1 MAANNTLLCVH
12 RNPAQLSLLQEN
24 GYELLTASN
33 GHEALRL
40 FMSRPVDA
48 IVLEYHLGLLD
59 GAIIADE
66 IKRVRPE
73 VPVVMLT
80 EHLELPEGALK
91 SVDAVVTKSDGAHFL
106 LATVHFMLNVRPAQ
120 RTKSNS
126 KSPSLGSFRD
136 PAGISATRS
145 LANPQ
150 SSVDEKK
157 APLSPKAWRN
167 IRNGSVQF

>member
-1 MAANNTLLCVH
+1 VSNFEQNYISPACTLTEMATSTLLCIH
-12 RNPAQLSLLQEN
+12 REPAQLSLLQDN
-24 GYELLTASN
+24 GYELVTASN

-59 GAIIADE
+59 GVVIADE

-80 EHLELPEGALK
+80 DHLELPEGALK

-106 LATVHFMLNVRPAQ
+106 LATVHFMLNVRPGQ
-120 RTKSNS
+120 RTQAK
-126 KSPSLGSFRD
+126 
-136 PAGISATRS
+136 
-145 LANPQ
+145 
-150 SSVDEKK
+150 VK
-157 APLSPKAWRN
+157 APTSRPFRGAHSKPSAD
-167 IRNGSVQF
+167 